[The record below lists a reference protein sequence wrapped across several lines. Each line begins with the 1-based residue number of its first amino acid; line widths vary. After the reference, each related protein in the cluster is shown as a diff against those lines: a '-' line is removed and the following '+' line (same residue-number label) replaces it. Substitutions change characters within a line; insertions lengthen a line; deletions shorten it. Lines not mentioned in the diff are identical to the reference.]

1 MADYANG
8 LVQGEGLTGSAARLT
23 VRRMR
28 SAELW
33 PTLNLIV
40 QSAIERRLAEND
52 LAGPWASLTQD
63 EEELATLS
71 GRGVGRHYPG
81 SLVSR
86 SYELPYLL
94 VKELRTASIRVSE
107 EPLAKLEELGLTYQS
122 LDYTAEEQEQR
133 DELIAAVYSV
143 PRIIRQGLER
153 YGPWPREETPP
164 SAPQSPNEGDSINLD
179 RR

>member
-1 MADYANG
+1 MADYAKE
-8 LVQGEGLTGSAARLT
+8 LQDEGLSGSAARLT

-28 SAELW
+28 SAEVW

-40 QSAIERRLAEND
+40 QSAIECRLAEDD
-52 LAGPWASLTQD
+52 LAGPWAPLTQD

-86 SYELPYLL
+86 TYELPYEL
-94 VKELRTASIRVSE
+94 VKALKTAAVRVSE
-107 EPLAKLEELGLTYQS
+107 APLAKLEEVGLTYQS
-122 LDYTAEEQEQR
+122 LDYTAEQQEQR
-133 DELIAAVYSV
+133 DELLTAVHSV
-143 PRIIRQGLER
+143 ARIVRQGLER
-153 YGPWPREETPP
+153 YGPWPREEIPP
-164 SAPQSPNEGDSINLD
+164 SAPQPPDGEISINLD